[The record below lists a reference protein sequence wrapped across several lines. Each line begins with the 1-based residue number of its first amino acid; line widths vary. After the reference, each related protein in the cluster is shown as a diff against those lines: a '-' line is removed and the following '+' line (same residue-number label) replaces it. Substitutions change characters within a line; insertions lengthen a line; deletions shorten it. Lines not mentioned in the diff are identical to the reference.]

1 MISLQQENELER
13 KAIYKVQLGFM
24 RCRDFI
30 DKEEADNLRKKVTK
44 RIYSK
49 KFKRFF

>member
-1 MISLQQENELER
+1 MISTKQLEELLR
-13 KAIYKVQLGFM
+13 KAAHKVQLGFM

-30 DKEEADNLRKKVTK
+30 DKEEADKLRKKVTK

-49 KFKRFF
+49 KFKRFY